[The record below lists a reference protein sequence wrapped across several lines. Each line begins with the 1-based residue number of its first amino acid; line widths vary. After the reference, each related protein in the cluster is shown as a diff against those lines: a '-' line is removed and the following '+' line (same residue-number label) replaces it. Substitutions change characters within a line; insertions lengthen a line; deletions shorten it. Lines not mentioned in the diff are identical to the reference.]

1 MRLIGKRRLC
11 AVALVVAA
19 ASAAAA
25 DSFPTKPL
33 RLIVP
38 FPPGGF
44 NDTLARTLGQKLTE
58 RWGQPVVVDNRPG
71 AGSTIGTELAA
82 RAPADGHTLLLVS
95 FAFAVNPVLYPRLPY
110 DSARDFAPVILAAGT
125 PNFLVAHPDLPATSV
140 QDLLQ
145 LTRTRPG
152 GVSYA
157 TAGNGTSP
165 HLCMKLLENLTGV
178 RLTHIP
184 YKGSAP
190 AMLDLMGGRVNVM
203 FDNAPNVLSHVR
215 AGKLKALAVT
225 TARRSALAPE
235 VPSLAEAGVPGYDVE
250 VWFGVVA
257 PAVTPKE
264 IIARLNAEIQRILAL
279 PDVKGRFAQV
289 GVRTIG
295 GSPEQFAAYLREQTE
310 KWGKV
315 ARDAGVRVD

>member
-1 MRLIGKRRLC
+1 
-11 AVALVVAA
+11 
-19 ASAAAA
+19 
-25 DSFPTKPL
+25 
-33 RLIVP
+33 
-38 FPPGGF
+38 
-44 NDTLARTLGQKLTE
+44 
-58 RWGQPVVVDNRPG
+58 
-71 AGSTIGTELAA
+71 
-82 RAPADGHTLLLVS
+82 
-95 FAFAVNPVLYPRLPY
+95 
-110 DSARDFAPVILAAGT
+110 
-125 PNFLVAHPDLPATSV
+125 
-140 QDLLQ
+140 
-145 LTRTRPG
+145 
-152 GVSYA
+152 VSYA

-257 PAVTPKE
+257 PAATPKE